1 MAGPKATRLI
11 ELDALRGVAA
21 VLVVLYHLTFFDDH
35 AGLSPI
41 QVPWG
46 HFGVELFFI
55 ISGFV
60 ILMTLSRVRDLR
72 DFVASRVARLYPA
85 YWCAVLL
92 TSLVA
97 WGLETTAPSAG
108 EVAANLTMLQGYALQ
123 PDIDGAYWTLTLEL
137 DFYLVMGGLLYFQQL
152 GRIAVL
158 AVVLM
163 LALHGL
169 HLAAALGLP
178 TPALEFR
185 AAQYAG
191 WFVIGVCLFRLT
203 ISPDPWTVVAL
214 VLALC
219 YAAWGG
225 PPRSG
230 APGGAEYFPL
240 ALGLTAL
247 VWFAVRGRL
256 QLLRLAPL
264 VWLGD
269 ISYPLYLLHQRIGAD
284 VLGQLHFLGVP
295 GPATTALAI
304 LLVVV
309 LAAVVHILV
318 EVPGRNW
325 VRSIRAT
332 SIR

>member
-1 MAGPKATRLI
+1 M
-11 ELDALRGVAA
+11 
-21 VLVVLYHLTFFDDH
+21 LVVLYHLTFFYDR

-60 ILMTLSRVRDLR
+60 ILMTLTRERDIKG
-72 DFVASRVARLYPA
+72 FVASRVARLYPA
-85 YWCAVLL
+85 YWCAMLL
-92 TSLVA
+92 TTLVA
-97 WGLETTAPSAG
+97 WRLETMGPSTG
-108 EVAANLTMLQGYALQ
+108 EVLANLTMLQGYMLL
-123 PDIDGAYWTLTLEL
+123 PDIDASYWTLTLEL
-137 DFYLVMGGLLYFQQL
+137 DFYLVMGGLLYFRQL

-163 LALHGL
+163 LTLHGL
-169 HLAAALGLP
+169 HLAEALGLP

-203 ISPDPWTVVAL
+203 TIADRWTVAAL
-214 VLALC
+214 LLALS

-230 APGGAEYFPL
+230 SPGGLLYFPL
-240 ALGLTAL
+240 ALGFTGL
-247 VWFAVRGRL
+247 VWFAVRRRL
-256 QLLRLAPL
+256 PLLRLAPL

-269 ISYPLYLLHQRIGAD
+269 ISYPLYLLHQRIGTD
-284 VLGQLHFLGVP
+284 VMGQLHFLGVP
-295 GPATTALAI
+295 GPATTCLAI
-304 LLVVV
+304 ALVVM
-309 LAAVVHILV
+309 LAAAAHALV
-318 EVPGRNW
+318 ELPGRRW
-325 VRSIRAT
+325 VRAMLAR
-332 SIR
+332 